1 MSASITPFGT
11 SRSVYS
17 FANSDIEINGNVN
30 ANQFIGDGQNI
41 TNINIDNINNANV
54 NFNKKLI
61 KNIGGTGNSTY
72 IDKGIV
78 FNNNSTD
85 KFDTTSNLYWDYN
98 ENILYINKKNIV
110 ETFSSYTDKSSN
122 SIIETIKNTSN
133 NIIKEI
139 KNTIQSNIFIENVQ
153 GIPKGSK
160 TNYGIYKVGEG
171 IFVNNG
177 VLSIAPA
184 PIVIKEP
191 SVEPKLIPSIIE
203 DTTYEKFIFKYDPNR
218 GTTFEVNDNSILQ
231 YHFNFNE
238 ITDVNNN
245 IKSIGIQ
252 KNNIIINNITNVF
265 LEPTINKKYEYT
277 PLDNNY
283 LYFDGELNSFA
294 QFDSNFNM
302 YNIYSVNL
310 IEGGPEIG
318 ITFSFWFKTHSFI
331 HVDKFLFSFSNSNI
345 NTYRFEIKIIKSGE
359 FNHLAVNIRQG
370 TDNEH
375 IISDVKIYINTWY
388 HFVWTIDGNQYP
400 TWGLYVNYQNNP
412 NQIYEKLLFNRIGIA
427 INSDYSIKNIGK
439 ATHKSNTNLRF
450 SISDIRIYNK
460 VLNKTDITELYKLDE
475 YTQYKISFNDPNY
488 TTCDILLIGGGGGG
502 TNEGGGGAGELIF
515 IDNAIFEEKEYVIK
529 VGRGGAG
536 RVTEIINGN
545 NTILQKNT
553 KGINTVFGNIIVN
566 GGGSAS
572 VLSGKGGSGSGN
584 GGTLKL
590 NTNVNDFN
598 YRKIY
603 FKGNDG
609 YQINGGGGGSGSIG
623 KIYDG
628 GDGIGTIEDIINN
641 TTYNFGELFDLLND
655 DDIGYYN
662 ANSDLIFFAGG
673 GGSNINNSYGGLGG
687 GGDGSSDYIENINYK
702 GQKNTGSGGGGY
714 NNHGYSGGSGIVLLR
729 YLQTEIISSG
739 IGNQLIITS
748 NNLLSK
754 INALTTDNIIQQNNN
769 NKKFIIDNVYDNDL
783 LLNGSLTIN
792 SNLIIH
798 GETTIFNTDIYI
810 SEKVNISNYDSD
822 TALHVKQFGNILPDF
837 NNIFIID
844 YNESRLFTISDNG
857 NVGVGVLPQLHNLLD
872 VKGNINI
879 VSQLNKDFKFTINNR
894 DIIRDT
900 SNYTSRTSNI
910 LISDYN
916 TKFQY
921 ASNYILETSNFHR
934 IDYDTKFHDASNY
947 ILETSNFHR
956 IDYDTKFHDASN
968 YILGT
973 SNFHRIDYDTKFQYA
988 SNYILGTSN
997 FHRIDY
1003 DTKFKYASNYILE
1016 TSNFHRI
1023 DYDTKFHDA
1032 SNYILET
1039 SNVISS
1045 RITNLNADSIADGII
1060 NKFINNKSI
1069 RTNLNADSIADGIIN
1084 KFIINNK
1091 YENDLEI
1098 IGDLKASNLIIYGE
1112 NTYLY
1117 TDIYTTEQLSV
1128 ENNGLGTAFN
1138 VKQLNSSYSIF
1149 NASNSETEVFTILNE
1164 GNVGIGGIIPS
1175 GNNLLEVRGNV
1186 NIISHLNE
1194 KFKFT
1199 INNRDIIRETS
1210 NYILETSNFHR
1221 IDYDTKFQYASN
1233 YILETSNFH
1242 RIDYDTKFQDAS
1254 NYILETSN
1262 FHRIDYDTK
1271 FQDASNYI
1279 LETSNFHRIDY
1290 DTKFQDASNYILET
1304 SNFHR
1309 IDYDTKFQDA
1319 SNYILETS
1327 NFYRI
1332 DYDTKFQDASNYILE
1347 TSNFHRIDYD
1357 TKFQDASNYIL
1368 ETSNFHR
1375 IDYDTKFHDASN
1387 YILETSN
1394 FHRIDYDTKFQY
1406 ASNYILETSNLISS
1420 IITYLTTD
1428 NIADGNTNKFIVS
1441 GKYDGNIEI
1450 KGDLITSNITII
1462 GEKTSL
1468 VNNIFKTE
1476 VLELSNNGIDTAIKV
1491 IQLNPTY
1498 DIFNAYNNTEN
1509 VFTILGNGNI
1519 GIGEKNPLVKL
1530 EINGDVNIYS
1540 NLYVNG
1546 TETIINTKLKAKN
1559 ILIENN
1565 TLEKALT
1572 IKQSIGNDIL
1582 SVSNINREVLTIK
1595 NDGRI
1600 GINNASPENTLDV
1613 YGNINATSYTHN
1625 GYPLSLEFSQGM
1637 IIQTKHLTY
1646 SKTEIKNGNDW
1657 EPINNDINNGFVI
1670 AIKPSDITS
1679 KILISTVCHIG
1690 MEYETD
1696 SRWWGIRLY
1705 RKIGNGTWTHISNAN
1720 GIIDNN
1726 ENGTSCWISHNLG
1739 ADSST
1744 YSHFITNITG
1754 SYQDTPNTTEI
1765 VYYTAYWKN
1774 RVGELSDGL
1783 LYLNKSSYTLDNNY
1797 PRPSSSWTAT
1807 EIWNKG
1813 VSYIAPLQST
1823 QIQINTQYNSVG
1835 IDTSPPT
1842 EVHKLKVNGSINII
1856 DGTYNMNGYD
1866 IMQNISNFIL
1876 NTSNILI
1883 QKINELLNRIE
1894 LLENN

>member
-921 ASNYILETSNFHR
+921 ASNYILETSN
-934 IDYDTKFHDASNY
+934 
-947 ILETSNFHR
+947 
-956 IDYDTKFHDASN
+956 
-968 YILGT
+968 
-973 SNFHRIDYDTKFQYA
+973 
-988 SNYILGTSN
+988 
-997 FHRIDY
+997 
-1003 DTKFKYASNYILE
+1003 
-1016 TSNFHRI
+1016 
-1023 DYDTKFHDA
+1023 
-1032 SNYILET
+1032 
-1039 SNVISS
+1039 
-1045 RITNLNADSIADGII
+1045 
-1060 NKFINNKSI
+1060 
-1069 RTNLNADSIADGIIN
+1069 
-1084 KFIINNK
+1084 
-1091 YENDLEI
+1091 
-1098 IGDLKASNLIIYGE
+1098 
-1112 NTYLY
+1112 
-1117 TDIYTTEQLSV
+1117 
-1128 ENNGLGTAFN
+1128 
-1138 VKQLNSSYSIF
+1138 
-1149 NASNSETEVFTILNE
+1149 
-1164 GNVGIGGIIPS
+1164 
-1175 GNNLLEVRGNV
+1175 
-1186 NIISHLNE
+1186 
-1194 KFKFT
+1194 
-1199 INNRDIIRETS
+1199 
-1210 NYILETSNFHR
+1210 
-1221 IDYDTKFQYASN
+1221 
-1233 YILETSNFH
+1233 
-1242 RIDYDTKFQDAS
+1242 
-1254 NYILETSN
+1254 
-1262 FHRIDYDTK
+1262 
-1271 FQDASNYI
+1271 
-1279 LETSNFHRIDY
+1279 
-1290 DTKFQDASNYILET
+1290 
-1304 SNFHR
+1304 
-1309 IDYDTKFQDA
+1309 
-1319 SNYILETS
+1319 
-1327 NFYRI
+1327 
-1332 DYDTKFQDASNYILE
+1332 
-1347 TSNFHRIDYD
+1347 
-1357 TKFQDASNYIL
+1357 
-1368 ETSNFHR
+1368 
-1375 IDYDTKFHDASN
+1375 
-1387 YILETSN
+1387 
-1394 FHRIDYDTKFQY
+1394 
-1406 ASNYILETSNLISS
+1406 LISS

-1625 GYPLSLEFSQGM
+1625 GYPLSLGFSQGM

>member
-218 GTTFEVNDNSILQ
+218 GTTFEVNENSILQ

-238 ITDVNNN
+238 ITDANN

-283 LYFDGELNSFA
+283 LYFDGVNSFA

-302 YNIYSVNL
+302 YNIYSDNL

-370 TDNEH
+370 TDNEWV
-375 IISDVKIYINTWY
+375 ISDVKIYINTWY
-388 HFVWTIDGNQYP
+388 HFVWTIDKHS

-412 NQIYEKLLFNRIGIA
+412 NQIYEKLLFNMKGIS
-427 INSDYSIKNIGK
+427 INSDYSIKYIGK
-439 ATHKSNTNLRF
+439 AAHRSNTNLRF

-488 TTCDILLIGGGGGG
+488 TNCDILLIGGGGGG

-515 IDNAIFEEKEYVIK
+515 INNAIFEEKEYVIK

-536 RVTEIINGN
+536 RVTEIIDGN

-603 FKGNDG
+603 FRGNDG

-655 DDIGYYN
+655 ADIGYYD

-714 NNHGYSGGSGIVLLR
+714 NDHGYSGGSGIVILR

-754 INALTTDNIIQQNNN
+754 INELTTDNIIQQNNN

-822 TALHVKQFGNILPDF
+822 TALHVKQFGNIVPDF

-857 NVGVGVLPQLHNLLD
+857 NVGVGVLPQSHNLLD

-879 VSQLNKDFKFTINNR
+879 VSQINKDFKFTINNR

-916 TKFQY
+916 TKFRY
-921 ASNYILETSNFHR
+921 ASNYILE
-934 IDYDTKFHDASNY
+934 
-947 ILETSNFHR
+947 
-956 IDYDTKFHDASN
+956 
-968 YILGT
+968 
-973 SNFHRIDYDTKFQYA
+973 
-988 SNYILGTSN
+988 TSN

-1016 TSNFHRI
+1016 NSNFHRI

-1032 SNYILET
+1032 SNYILENSNFHRIDYDTKFHNASNYILET

-1045 RITNLNADSIADGII
+1045 RI
-1060 NKFINNKSI
+1060 
-1069 RTNLNADSIADGIIN
+1069 TNLNADSIADGIIN

-1112 NTYLY
+1112 KTYLY
-1117 TDIYTTEQLSV
+1117 TDIYTTEQLNV

-1186 NIISHLNE
+1186 NIAHVFHIFFITKTFSE
-1194 KFKFT
+1194 PYGRA
-1199 INNRDIIRETS
+1199 NR
-1210 NYILETSNFHR
+1210 LVHR
-1221 IDYDTKFQYASN
+1221 ILIFQK
-1233 YILETSNFH
+1233 T
-1242 RIDYDTKFQDAS
+1242 R
-1254 NYILETSN
+1254 
-1262 FHRIDYDTK
+1262 
-1271 FQDASNYI
+1271 
-1279 LETSNFHRIDY
+1279 
-1290 DTKFQDASNYILET
+1290 
-1304 SNFHR
+1304 
-1309 IDYDTKFQDA
+1309 
-1319 SNYILETS
+1319 
-1327 NFYRI
+1327 
-1332 DYDTKFQDASNYILE
+1332 
-1347 TSNFHRIDYD
+1347 
-1357 TKFQDASNYIL
+1357 
-1368 ETSNFHR
+1368 
-1375 IDYDTKFHDASN
+1375 
-1387 YILETSN
+1387 
-1394 FHRIDYDTKFQY
+1394 
-1406 ASNYILETSNLISS
+1406 
-1420 IITYLTTD
+1420 
-1428 NIADGNTNKFIVS
+1428 NIAI
-1441 GKYDGNIEI
+1441 
-1450 KGDLITSNITII
+1450 
-1462 GEKTSL
+1462 
-1468 VNNIFKTE
+1468 
-1476 VLELSNNGIDTAIKV
+1476 
-1491 IQLNPTY
+1491 
-1498 DIFNAYNNTEN
+1498 
-1509 VFTILGNGNI
+1509 
-1519 GIGEKNPLVKL
+1519 
-1530 EINGDVNIYS
+1530 
-1540 NLYVNG
+1540 
-1546 TETIINTKLKAKN
+1546 
-1559 ILIENN
+1559 
-1565 TLEKALT
+1565 
-1572 IKQSIGNDIL
+1572 
-1582 SVSNINREVLTIK
+1582 
-1595 NDGRI
+1595 
-1600 GINNASPENTLDV
+1600 
-1613 YGNINATSYTHN
+1613 H
-1625 GYPLSLEFSQGM
+1625 
-1637 IIQTKHLTY
+1637 
-1646 SKTEIKNGNDW
+1646 
-1657 EPINNDINNGFVI
+1657 
-1670 AIKPSDITS
+1670 
-1679 KILISTVCHIG
+1679 
-1690 MEYETD
+1690 
-1696 SRWWGIRLY
+1696 
-1705 RKIGNGTWTHISNAN
+1705 
-1720 GIIDNN
+1720 
-1726 ENGTSCWISHNLG
+1726 
-1739 ADSST
+1739 
-1744 YSHFITNITG
+1744 
-1754 SYQDTPNTTEI
+1754 
-1765 VYYTAYWKN
+1765 
-1774 RVGELSDGL
+1774 
-1783 LYLNKSSYTLDNNY
+1783 
-1797 PRPSSSWTAT
+1797 
-1807 EIWNKG
+1807 
-1813 VSYIAPLQST
+1813 
-1823 QIQINTQYNSVG
+1823 
-1835 IDTSPPT
+1835 
-1842 EVHKLKVNGSINII
+1842 
-1856 DGTYNMNGYD
+1856 
-1866 IMQNISNFIL
+1866 
-1876 NTSNILI
+1876 
-1883 QKINELLNRIE
+1883 
-1894 LLENN
+1894 

>member
-238 ITDVNNN
+238 ITDVNN

-655 DDIGYYN
+655 DDIGYYD

-702 GQKNTGSGGGGY
+702 GRKNTGSGGGGY
-714 NNHGYSGGSGIVLLR
+714 NDHGYSGGSGIVILR

-879 VSQLNKDFKFTINNR
+879 VSQINKDFKFTINNR

-921 ASNYILETSNFHR
+921 ASNYILENSNFHR
-934 IDYDTKFHDASNY
+934 IDYDTKFKYASNYILENSNFHRIDYDTKFQDASNY

-956 IDYDTKFHDASN
+956 IDYDTKFQD
-968 YILGT
+968 
-973 SNFHRIDYDTKFQYA
+973 
-988 SNYILGTSN
+988 
-997 FHRIDY
+997 
-1003 DTKFKYASNYILE
+1003 ASNYILE

-1023 DYDTKFHDA
+1023 DYDTKFNDA

-1045 RITNLNADSIADGII
+1045 II
-1060 NKFINNKSI
+1060 
-1069 RTNLNADSIADGIIN
+1069 TNLNADSIADGIIN

-1091 YENDLEI
+1091 YKNDLEI
-1098 IGDLKASNLIIYGE
+1098 IGNLKATNLIIYGE

-1199 INNRDIIRETS
+1199 INNRDIIRET
-1210 NYILETSNFHR
+1210 
-1221 IDYDTKFQYASN
+1221 
-1233 YILETSNFH
+1233 
-1242 RIDYDTKFQDAS
+1242 
-1254 NYILETSN
+1254 
-1262 FHRIDYDTK
+1262 
-1271 FQDASNYI
+1271 
-1279 LETSNFHRIDY
+1279 
-1290 DTKFQDASNYILET
+1290 
-1304 SNFHR
+1304 
-1309 IDYDTKFQDA
+1309 
-1319 SNYILETS
+1319 
-1327 NFYRI
+1327 
-1332 DYDTKFQDASNYILE
+1332 
-1347 TSNFHRIDYD
+1347 
-1357 TKFQDASNYIL
+1357 
-1368 ETSNFHR
+1368 
-1375 IDYDTKFHDASN
+1375 SN

-1625 GYPLSLEFSQGM
+1625 GYPLSLGFSQGM

>member
-203 DTTYEKFIFKYDPNR
+203 DTTYEKFIFKYVPNR

-921 ASNYILETSNFHR
+921 ASNYILETSN
-934 IDYDTKFHDASNY
+934 
-947 ILETSNFHR
+947 
-956 IDYDTKFHDASN
+956 
-968 YILGT
+968 
-973 SNFHRIDYDTKFQYA
+973 
-988 SNYILGTSN
+988 
-997 FHRIDY
+997 
-1003 DTKFKYASNYILE
+1003 
-1016 TSNFHRI
+1016 
-1023 DYDTKFHDA
+1023 
-1032 SNYILET
+1032 
-1039 SNVISS
+1039 
-1045 RITNLNADSIADGII
+1045 
-1060 NKFINNKSI
+1060 
-1069 RTNLNADSIADGIIN
+1069 
-1084 KFIINNK
+1084 
-1091 YENDLEI
+1091 
-1098 IGDLKASNLIIYGE
+1098 
-1112 NTYLY
+1112 
-1117 TDIYTTEQLSV
+1117 
-1128 ENNGLGTAFN
+1128 
-1138 VKQLNSSYSIF
+1138 
-1149 NASNSETEVFTILNE
+1149 
-1164 GNVGIGGIIPS
+1164 
-1175 GNNLLEVRGNV
+1175 
-1186 NIISHLNE
+1186 
-1194 KFKFT
+1194 
-1199 INNRDIIRETS
+1199 
-1210 NYILETSNFHR
+1210 
-1221 IDYDTKFQYASN
+1221 
-1233 YILETSNFH
+1233 
-1242 RIDYDTKFQDAS
+1242 
-1254 NYILETSN
+1254 
-1262 FHRIDYDTK
+1262 
-1271 FQDASNYI
+1271 
-1279 LETSNFHRIDY
+1279 
-1290 DTKFQDASNYILET
+1290 
-1304 SNFHR
+1304 
-1309 IDYDTKFQDA
+1309 
-1319 SNYILETS
+1319 
-1327 NFYRI
+1327 
-1332 DYDTKFQDASNYILE
+1332 
-1347 TSNFHRIDYD
+1347 
-1357 TKFQDASNYIL
+1357 
-1368 ETSNFHR
+1368 
-1375 IDYDTKFHDASN
+1375 
-1387 YILETSN
+1387 
-1394 FHRIDYDTKFQY
+1394 
-1406 ASNYILETSNLISS
+1406 LISS